1 MEDTVAW
8 LRDRPY
14 YDGQV
19 QDHQRLSGRTATFR
33 DVEVDSRLASV
44 LADEGIEQFY
54 RHQAAAT
61 EAVRDGQNTVLATR
75 TASGKSLAYTIPAF
89 ERALADKRC
98 TLYIA
103 PQVALIN
110 DQVDTLSDLAHG
122 LGFGSRVRVD
132 QYTGCLSKSEK
143 RDVRDR
149 QPTVLLTTPDMLH
162 YGILPHARRL

>member
-19 QDHQRLSGRTATFR
+19 RLHQQLAGRTATFR

-44 LADEGIEQFY
+44 LADDGIEQFY
-54 RHQAAAT
+54 DHQAAAI

-89 ERALADKRC
+89 ERALSDNRC

-110 DQVDTLSDLAHG
+110 DQADTLSDLAHG

-132 QYTGCLSKSEK
+132 QYTGRLSKSEK

-162 YGILPHARRL
+162 